1 MTECYCGCGEDAG
14 YSYRYIRG
22 KPSPSSKTPRKFIN
36 REHQRK
42 YRMATFQRGNLSNI
56 TYNFDRIFNT
66 DRQKLIEKARH
77 GNKTAQQI
85 LKKTIGLTGLWNP
98 QKQEMIKF

>member
-42 YRMATFQRGNLSNI
+42 YRMATFQKGNLANI
-56 TYNFDRIFNT
+56 THNFDRIFNT
-66 DRQKLIEKARH
+66 DGK
-77 GNKTAQQI
+77 NS
-85 LKKTIGLTGLWNP
+85 LKKPGMAI
-98 QKQEMIKF
+98 KQRNRF